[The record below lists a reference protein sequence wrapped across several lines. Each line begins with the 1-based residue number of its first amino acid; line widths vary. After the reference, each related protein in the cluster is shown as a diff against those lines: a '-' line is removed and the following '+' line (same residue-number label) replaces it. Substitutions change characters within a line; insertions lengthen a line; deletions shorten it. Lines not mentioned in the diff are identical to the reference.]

1 VHLPLHVH
9 TTHVFSSIGKQG
21 HLPGLFESYA
31 QDTLVLGAR
40 PGLAA
45 WLDFSTI
52 RDVPFYETVC
62 IFVVDFA
69 HMIVAELAYF
79 AARCTLASSALAPF
93 ATRGSFRSS
102 LHGLF
107 SSILS

>member
-1 VHLPLHVH
+1 M
-9 TTHVFSSIGKQG
+9 
-21 HLPGLFESYA
+21 
-31 QDTLVLGAR
+31 LGAR

-45 WLDFSTI
+45 RLDLSTI
-52 RDVPFYETVC
+52 RYVPLHETVR

-69 HMIVAELAYF
+69 HVIVAELAYF

-93 ATRGSFRSS
+93 AAWGSFRSS